1 MRIRFNT
8 KKSGF
13 YHEIR
18 SVLEASSLDREVTV
32 LSNDGYS
39 YAEEEI
45 EILISDSDTAH
56 FKTNWWKAQASLF
69 PARVKAVCTVLR
81 DLKLYGNFRIS
92 NNSSGLSV
100 LKMSASDLE
109 SHFSWDIISKTSA
122 VKQLDRSAFVHRGTG
137 IPAEIVWFFDIG
149 QDGPA
154 SEHQVLIHQGQ
165 EYEVRIPLDNEG
177 RYRLFGMPILQT

>member
-1 MRIRFNT
+1 MRIKFNT
-8 KKSGF
+8 KKIGF
-13 YHEIR
+13 YDEIR
-18 SVLEASSLDREVTV
+18 SVLDGSSLDREVTV

-45 EILISDSDTAH
+45 EILISGTDTTH

-100 LKMSASDLE
+100 LKMNASDLE
-109 SHFSWDIISKTSA
+109 SHFSWDIISKTTA
-122 VKQLDRSAFVHRGTG
+122 VKQLDRSAFVHRGTR
-137 IPAEIVWFFDIG
+137 ITAAEIVWFSHLPYF
-149 QDGPA
+149 A
-154 SEHQVLIHQGQ
+154 LRALSC
-165 EYEVRIPLDNEG
+165 
-177 RYRLFGMPILQT
+177 